1 MLWTTPDVGEALS
14 RRPGPGAL
22 SGLRVHTQ
30 QDREFVIPGIPSSS
44 RREVLLV
51 STYLWRQDS
60 LGGRH
65 HFLNPS
71 VNIAYRD
78 MLQRVQARRP
88 ANERGHCVFWV
99 GADID
104 DEFYG
109 LAHTLARH
117 GAQAHN
123 LAVRE
128 VKLGRGT
135 NRFNVDDFRI
145 ALRECEVLNLG
156 GGKPARFARNIRY
169 LKQDH
174 PDLFRELTHKIETGQ
189 MMVFANSAGAYVVG
203 KTGANWLEDPDEDIP
218 SEMTRNEAEQ
228 HLKLGTLDLIGPFVP
243 KPHFKPL
250 DGAGRLSVAA
260 RRMSTWLQDNASF
273 RVLCLADNE
282 AERMDFFTVT
292 GNRGRFRP
300 SGESSTALIIIIT
313 CFAVYLVIAGLI
325 VTIACCTAKK
335 KQQANE
341 ERETLLKM
349 QQNYGGIDGAGYCN
363 DGGDG
368 GGTSGTGADPRGGN
382 DPNPY
387 GGGGGTLPA
396 PSWEFENNPY
406 GTGFGDVRNIVDD
419 FPKKNETSGGGDP
432 YLVTGVPVQSGVQG
446 DSSGSSVLQPQEDPC
461 VVVSGVAQTSAVS
474 TYG

>member
-51 STYLWRQDS
+51 STYLVRQDF
-60 LGGRH
+60 LGGRQLN
-65 HFLNPS
+65 FLNPS

-104 DEFYG
+104 DG
-109 LAHTLARH
+109 
-117 GAQAHN
+117 
-123 LAVRE
+123 
-128 VKLGRGT
+128 
-135 NRFNVDDFRI
+135 FNAAAFRI

-174 PDLFRELTHKIETGQ
+174 PDLFRELKEKIETGQ
-189 MMVFANSAGAYVVG
+189 MMVFAYSAGAYVVG
-203 KTGANWLEDPDEDIP
+203 RTGANWLEDPDEDIP
-218 SEMTRNEAEQ
+218 NEMTRNEAEQ

-250 DGAGRLSVAA
+250 DGAGLSVAA

-282 AERMDFFTVT
+282 ADRMDFFTVT

-300 SGESSTALIIIIT
+300 SSRFDFFDVEPPVTRPANQEGESSTLVIIIT

-341 ERETLLKM
+341 ERESLLKM

-363 DGGDG
+363 DGDG
-368 GGTSGTGADPRGGN
+368 GGTSGTGVDPWGGN
-382 DPNPY
+382 ANDVNPY

-432 YLVTGVPVQSGVQG
+432 YLVTGVPVQSGVPVYVQA
-446 DSSGSSVLQPQEDPC
+446 DSSGNSVFAPQEDPC